1 MTDRGV
7 LALPVFRTSLFLA
20 LVFALVAFQPGAAK
34 AQVVERGVVGAG
46 VGAIIGGIAGG
57 RRGAG
62 TGALI
67 GGGIGVISGAAE
79 ANARQQ
85 AYERQYYGPP
95 PPRAYGGGGLVYDIQ
110 AQLTRLGYDPGPVD
124 GAYGPRTADAI
135 SHYQYT
141 NGLPVDGQ
149 PSPRLLRH
157 MTRYGG

>member
-7 LALPVFRTSLFLA
+7 LALPVFKASLFLA
-20 LVFALVAFQPGAAK
+20 LAFAVAAIFQPGAAQ

-79 ANARQQ
+79 ANARQR
-85 AYERQYYGPP
+85 AYEEQYYDP

-110 AQLTRLGYDPGPVD
+110 AQLTRLGYNPGPVD

-149 PSPRLLRH
+149 PSPGLLRH
-157 MTRYGG
+157 MMRYGG